1 MMPAVLERRA
11 GDEAMEQKMVKITF
25 MRQADGTA
33 QTVAGAVGRSVMQ
46 VAAAQG
52 LHGIDAECGGQM
64 SCATCHVFVD
74 PDWAAR
80 WPARS
85 ADEEAMLEATSE
97 EPTAFSRLA
106 CQLVLQPAHDGAVV
120 HIPRTQKF

>member
-1 MMPAVLERRA
+1 MPAVLERRA
-11 GDEAMEQKMVKITF
+11 RDEAMEQKMVKITF
-25 MRQADGTA
+25 MRQANGTA

-46 VAAAQG
+46 VAAEQG
-52 LHGIDAECGGQM
+52 LHGIDAECGGQL

-74 PDWAAR
+74 PAWAAL

-97 EPTAFSRLA
+97 EPTAYSRLS
-106 CQLVLQPAHDGAVV
+106 CQLVLQPEHDGAIV
-120 HIPRTQKF
+120 HVPKSQKF